1 MDIDAVL
8 ARLDTIFRGISTPSF
23 TVQQSEPLALTVD
36 GSPWLCYWYT
46 GEEDPPEGT
55 ATFGNVMFYEKIN
68 VECFW
73 KRVAERSALPVI
85 EAEIWKANR
94 ALKTALRGDS
104 TLNGLVKDM
113 DITNS
118 TINYGRFPD
127 VSNLEYRRLAFEV
140 WLKELEGEA
149 ITP

>member
-1 MDIDAVL
+1 MDVDAVL
-8 ARLDTIFRGISTPSF
+8 ARLDTIFRGNSDPSF
-23 TVQQSEPLALTVD
+23 TVYQSEPLGLAPD
-36 GSPWLCYWYT
+36 GSPWLCYWYA
-46 GEEDPPEGT
+46 GEDDVPEGT

-73 KRVAERSALPVI
+73 KRLAERSGLPAI

-94 ALKTALRGDS
+94 SLKTALRADS
-104 TLNGLVKDM
+104 TLNDLVDDM

-127 VSNLEYRRLAFEV
+127 TSSLEYRRLAFEV
-140 WLKELEGEA
+140 WLKELEGESIVA
-149 ITP
+149 